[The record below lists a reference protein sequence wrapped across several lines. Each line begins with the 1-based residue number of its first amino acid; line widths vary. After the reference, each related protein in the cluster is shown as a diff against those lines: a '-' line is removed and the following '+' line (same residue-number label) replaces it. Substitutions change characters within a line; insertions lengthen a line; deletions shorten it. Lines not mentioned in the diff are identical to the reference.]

1 MKINIRNIIIFML
14 ILSLIIGT
22 SIISS
27 AKINGIG
34 ITITE
39 ITPQPAEPGGDVTLK
54 VRVTNEG
61 MEKIED
67 FSVKMDV
74 QYPFYL
80 KSESKNL
87 ENKRTLSVGSSV
99 DNVYYM
105 TVDPD
110 AISGIYPIEFDIYL
124 NDVIF
129 NSSDNNVYVQV
140 VGKPDLA
147 IKADV
152 IDNIAP
158 GDTFPLKLSVNNI
171 GTGMAKN
178 VKIIS
183 ESESILI
190 LGSNIELIEKI
201 MPAET
206 AQIESG
212 FIAKNDLNPDAHQ
225 FPITLKYIDELGSNY
240 TSTYN
245 IGINIL
251 NRADIGIQ
259 SIKVNPTQI
268 TPLDE
273 VHITG
278 IIENTGNGAAEQV
291 VVELENEDTSYKSF
305 IGQLRSED
313 DSPFY
318 FDIDPGSAG
327 KKDLN
332 ITINYTDDF
341 GSHKIQQSIPIEVER
356 PKTNVILSIVLLI
369 VIAIPVAYLVYKRR
383 RSENGEQ

>member
-1 MKINIRNIIIFML
+1 MVLVL
-14 ILSLIIGT
+14 IT
-22 SIISS
+22 VTPIISS

-34 ITITE
+34 ITVIE
-39 ITPQPAEPGGDVTLK
+39 ISPQPAEPGGDITLK

-61 MEKIED
+61 VEKIED

-87 ENKRTLSVGSSV
+87 ENKRTLSVGSSI

-105 TVDPD
+105 TIDPD
-110 AISGIYPIEFDIYL
+110 AISGIYPVEFDIYV

-129 NSSDNNVYVQV
+129 DSSYNNVFVQV
-140 VGKPDLA
+140 VGRPDLA
-147 IKADV
+147 IKANA

-158 GDTFPLKLSVNNI
+158 GDAFPLKLSVYNI

-178 VKIIS
+178 VKIVS
-183 ESESILI
+183 ESESIFV
-190 LGSNIELIEKI
+190 LGSNVELIEKI

-206 AQIESG
+206 ALIESG
-212 FIAKNDLNPDAHQ
+212 FIAKNELKPDAHQ
-225 FPITLKYIDELGSNY
+225 FPITLKYIDELGANY

-259 SIKVNPTQI
+259 SIKLSPTQI
-268 TPLDE
+268 TSLDK

-278 IIENTGNGAAEQV
+278 IIENTGNGAAEKV
-291 VVELENEDTSYKSF
+291 VVELENGDKSYKSF

-318 FDIDPGSAG
+318 FDIDPGTAG

-332 ITINYTDDF
+332 ITINYIDDF
-341 GSHKIQQSIPIEVER
+341 GPHKIQQSIPMEVER
-356 PKTNVILSIVLLI
+356 SKTNVILLIALL
-369 VIAIPVAYLVYKRR
+369 VIMTIPVAYHVYKRR